1 MIYDISQPLFECVV
15 FPGDP
20 APEKKPLLKIENG
33 DSCNLT
39 ALSMCA
45 HNGTHVDAPLHF
57 IEGGKGIDQVALEKF
72 IGTAYVETHSGEIS
86 AEDAREIL
94 ARAKKAC
101 GDAGVKILIRGKAV
115 LTAEGAQVLAEA
127 GIDLFGNESQTVGP
141 EDAPA
146 AVHKIMLGAEVVLLE
161 GIRLGAVPD
170 GTWFLNCAPL
180 NLTDTDGAP
189 CRAVL
194 VTEIARGDRH
204 CL

>member
-1 MIYDISQPLFECVV
+1 MIYDISQPLFECEV

-127 GIDLFGNESQTVGP
+127 GIDV
-141 EDAPA
+141 A
-146 AVHKIMLGAEVVLLE
+146 
-161 GIRLGAVPD
+161 GIRGSVLKRWPPLAVVPKTAA
-170 GTWFLNCAPL
+170 G
-180 NLTDTDGAP
+180 
-189 CRAVL
+189 
-194 VTEIARGDRH
+194 
-204 CL
+204 